1 MPRKRALGVLLLPT
15 SQTALRAH
23 GLSEQHTGPCLTLLP
38 PQPLSDVSLFHF
50 LLAALLVSAKV
61 QMSSQHI
68 KSCLVGGSCGGDC
81 NHKVGKVSKG
91 NVSRFL
97 YLRTSQSSSYI
108 YLDCEFPRGKQEYS
122 PSLFYKGRYF
132 SRHSA
137 IDSGFRDLFWHK
149 NWPEA
154 RGRMGEAGNA
164 TPLVRQCTPFRE
176 AECPVAG
183 YSDKATPCSSALP
196 GVAMCLERKG

>member
-1 MPRKRALGVLLLPT
+1 M
-15 SQTALRAH
+15 
-23 GLSEQHTGPCLTLLP
+23 E
-38 PQPLSDVSLFHF
+38 
-50 LLAALLVSAKV
+50 
-61 QMSSQHI
+61 
-68 KSCLVGGSCGGDC
+68 GDC
-81 NHKVGKVSKG
+81 NHNVGKGSKG

-97 YLRTSQSSSYI
+97 YLRTSQSFSYI
-108 YLDCEFPRGKQEYS
+108 YLDCKFPRGKQEYS

-154 RGRMGEAGNA
+154 RGRMGRSRHRHTSWE
-164 TPLVRQCTPFRE
+164 TECTPFRE